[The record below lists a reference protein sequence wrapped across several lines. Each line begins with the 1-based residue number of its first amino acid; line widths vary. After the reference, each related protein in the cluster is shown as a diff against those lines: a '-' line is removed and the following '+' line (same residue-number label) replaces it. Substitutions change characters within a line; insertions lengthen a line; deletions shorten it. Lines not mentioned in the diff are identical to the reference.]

1 MTDSRIAAAM
11 LAAPRASWRTV
22 GRVLGISER
31 TVVRRAAP
39 LFGDGTLRATA
50 GHTHRSH
57 ALHCPAPRLSCP
69 PTSS

>member
-1 MTDSRIAAAM
+1 MKKNIRSRSMERVRHLLNETDSRIAAAM

-50 GHTHRSH
+50 
-57 ALHCPAPRLSCP
+57 
-69 PTSS
+69 

>member
-1 MTDSRIAAAM
+1 M

-50 GHTHRSH
+50 
-57 ALHCPAPRLSCP
+57 
-69 PTSS
+69 